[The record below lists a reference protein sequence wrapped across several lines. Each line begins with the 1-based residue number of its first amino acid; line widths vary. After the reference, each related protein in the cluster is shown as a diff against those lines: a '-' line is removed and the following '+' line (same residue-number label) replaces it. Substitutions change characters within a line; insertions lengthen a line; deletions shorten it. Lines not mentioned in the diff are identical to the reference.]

1 MIQGLTR
8 RARGVVLLS
17 AVAWSLAASPTLAA
31 PKAIRF
37 GKLLGPD
44 GRLLPNATVIVEGDR
59 IQALGTGLAVPAGAE
74 VIDLSGFTAIPGL
87 IDVHTHMTY
96 FWDGAP
102 GTRPRGQAARH
113 PAVTVFLAQQ
123 NARRT
128 LETGVTTVRDLG
140 ASEYTDVAMRDLIRS
155 GAMVGPRMFV
165 SGYGLT
171 VTRAAAR
178 PGVGAPSG
186 GTADGVAE
194 VTKVARQQLGAGADW
209 IKVYGSTGSYEDVT
223 GFQTFSFDEMKAAAF
238 VAHSFG
244 KRIAIHSYGAAGARD
259 AVRAGAD
266 SLEHAVDLDDETLA
280 EMARRG
286 TVYVPTV
293 DHNRYYRDNVDAYG
307 FAPGSAER
315 LQAFIDRNLD
325 TLKRAVRAG
334 VRVAMG
340 SDAVYSGFGQN
351 TRELEWFVRAGMS
364 PAQALGAATTTGAAL
379 LGMEKSL
386 GSLEPG
392 YLADIV
398 AVEGDPLS
406 DVGAVVNKV
415 RWVMKGGA
423 VVVDKR

>member
-1 MIQGLTR
+1 MTR
-8 RARGVVLLS
+8 KTRGVVLLW
-17 AVAWSLAASPTLAA
+17 ALGCSLAALPTEAA
-31 PKAIRF
+31 PKVLRF

-44 GRLLPNATVIVEGDR
+44 GRLLANATVIVEGDR
-59 IQALGTGLAVPAGAE
+59 IQAVGSGLSVPAGAE
-74 VIDLSGFTAIPGL
+74 VIDLSVFTAIPGL

-113 PAVTVFLAQQ
+113 PGVTVFLAQQ

-140 ASEYTDVAMRDLIRS
+140 ASEYTDIAMRDLIRS
-155 GAMVGPRMFV
+155 GAMLGPRMFV
-165 SGYGLT
+165 SGYGLS

-178 PGVGAPSG
+178 PGGGAPSG
-186 GTADGVAE
+186 GTADGVDE
-194 VTKVARQQLGAGADW
+194 VTKVARQQIGAGADW
-209 IKVYGSTGSYEDVT
+209 IKVYGSTGSFEDVT

-244 KRIAIHSYGAAGARD
+244 KRIAIHSYGLAGARD

-293 DHNRYYRDNVDAYG
+293 DHNRYYRDNVDVYG

-315 LQAFIDRNLD
+315 LQAFVDRNLE

-364 PAQALGAATTTGAAL
+364 PAQALGAATSTGAAL

-386 GSLEPG
+386 GSLQPG

-398 AVEGDPLS
+398 GVEGDPLA
-406 DVGAVVNKV
+406 DVGVVVNKV
-415 RWVMKGGA
+415 RWVMKGGS

>member
-1 MIQGLTR
+1 MIPEMTR
-8 RARGVVLLS
+8 RTRGLVLLG
-17 AVAWSLAASPTLAA
+17 AVAWALGVTPALAA
-31 PKAIRF
+31 PKALRF
-37 GKLLGPD
+37 GRVLGPD
-44 GRLLPNATVIVEGDR
+44 GRLVANATVLVDGER
-59 IQALGTGLAVPAGAE
+59 IQAVGTELTVPAGAE
-74 VIDLSGFTAIPGL
+74 RIDLSGYTAIPGL

-96 FWDGAP
+96 FWDGTP

-113 PAVTVFLAQQ
+113 PGVTVFLAQQ

-165 SGYGLT
+165 SGYGLS

-186 GTADGVAE
+186 GTADGVDE
-194 VTKVARQQLGAGADW
+194 VTKVARQQIGAGADW

-223 GFQTFSFDEMKAAAF
+223 GFQTFGFDEMKAAAF

-244 KRIAIHSYGAAGARD
+244 KRIAIHSYGPAGARD

-286 TVYVPTV
+286 TVYVPTL

-307 FAPGSAER
+307 FAPGTAER
-315 LQAFIDRNLD
+315 LEAFIDRNLE

-364 PAQALGAATTTGAAL
+364 PGQALGAATTTGAAL

-386 GSLEPG
+386 GSLQPG
-392 YLADIV
+392 FLADIV
-398 AVEGDPLS
+398 AVEGDPLT
-406 DVGAVVNKV
+406 DVGVVVNKV